1 MRMTETLTT
10 RRQLSKV
17 PCFAKV
23 GLVAC
28 LFLTVQGCQSMG
40 LPKFQ
45 MPHMKEVDGAKVEDP
60 WTTQAGMEG
69 RAGRE
74 MEKESDPLNLRRFFL
89 SEKAMEIE
97 RNCGIE

>member
-10 RRQLSKV
+10 RLQLSFA
-17 PCFAKV
+17 PCLAKV
-23 GLVAC
+23 GLAAC
-28 LFLTVQGCQSMG
+28 LFLTVHGCQTMG
-40 LPKFQ
+40 FPKSPL
-45 MPHMKEVDGAKVEDP
+45 PHMKEVDGAKVEDP

-97 RNCGIE
+97 RNCGFE